1 MKNVRTQK
9 NRTRKSFLYCYIITK
24 KATAVPL
31 PDIGFSGVLL
41 IQQARRVV
49 GHFVSST
56 RRLLGYTPNPGTKP
70 VRVLCHEAV
79 ALLRLLRRASLAGNV
94 KTVPPRMKK
103 YKKFIVRR
111 HRSIRF

>member
-1 MKNVRTQK
+1 MKNIRTQK

-49 GHFVSST
+49 GHFVSFHTPLVGVYPKPRHKT
-56 RRLLGYTPNPGTKP
+56 REGF
-70 VRVLCHEAV
+70 
-79 ALLRLLRRASLAGNV
+79 
-94 KTVPPRMKK
+94 VP
-103 YKKFIVRR
+103 
-111 HRSIRF
+111 